1 MVNDLLARNMV
12 EMSGKVVIYLTY
24 GWDVGVWKVVFWVA
38 KQQWRFS
45 HPRVPDQ
52 EHLHGDDDEEDLD
65 DDGHDQDDEKCLEKV
80 VKLLLMQHSPAF
92 TNDILTRA
100 TSAAA
105 KDIVTKKR
113 NSLAP
118 VSPTFLADVVL
129 LVLLVNNLELTH
141 LKRWKRGKRLIPIAL
156 VFSLTD

>member
-105 KDIVTKKR
+105 RDIVTK
-113 NSLAP
+113 NSLA
-118 VSPTFLADVVL
+118 SASLTSLADLVP
-129 LVLLVNNLELTH
+129 LVLFWVNLELRH
-141 LKRWKRGKRLIPIAL
+141 LTRWKGGKRLIPIASF
-156 VFSLTD
+156 FSLTD